1 MCVFRSESVV
11 DRSMSSKHALA
22 MSLMSR
28 YVAGLSMYYLHLGSS
43 DITVPV
49 DYIDNIRDFVQRETR
64 RRRRLTTWT
73 VLEFSSPTHTSD
85 SSSATSNEDFV
96 GYFLHSAD
104 LVRFATFFL
113 TFDVRGRDGDNH
125 TATLQRIFLD
135 IVTQRV
141 SLCRRPV
148 LFRLRGGV
156 GAESDDEDVKKPWPS
171 ADDPAATVLSSMRS
185 VGSHTVDLV
194 YASGGGYFHSSSV
207 AAGDWIAVIF
217 ETDVIIDH
225 ILVQTGLPDGSF
237 ILRSGFIE
245 LSPRLLK
252 LDTSVPSVVC
262 ADFVRVGEI
271 AGKSTELNNVAQSV
285 WGRATRCLR
294 LIVGE
299 LGDNAAGDVVFHQI
313 AVFT

>member
-1 MCVFRSESVV
+1 VFRSDSVV
-11 DRSMSSKHALA
+11 DRTTSSKHVLA
-22 MSLMSR
+22 MSLMSQ
-28 YVAGLSMYYLHLGSS
+28 YVTRLSMYYLHLGSS

-49 DYIDNIRDFVQRETR
+49 DYIDSVRDFVQRETR

-73 VLEFSSPTHTSD
+73 VLEFSSPTHSSD
-85 SSSATSNEDFV
+85 SGSASSNDDFV

-113 TFDVRGRDGDNH
+113 TFDLHGRDSVNH

-141 SLCRRPV
+141 SLRRRPV
-148 LFRLRGGV
+148 LFRLRGIV
-156 GAESDDEDVKKPWPS
+156 SAESDDEDIKKPWPS
-171 ADDPAATVLSSMRS
+171 ADDPAATVLSSMRP

-194 YASGGGYFHSSSV
+194 YASGGGYFHASSV
-207 AAGDWIAVIF
+207 TAGDWLAVIF
-217 ETDVIIDH
+217 ETDVLIGR
-225 ILVQTGLPDGSF
+225 ILVQTGLPDGSLM
-237 ILRSGFIE
+237 LRSGFIE

-271 AGKSTELNNVAQSV
+271 AGKSTELNDVAQSV
-285 WGRATRCLR
+285 WGRTTRCLR
-294 LIVGE
+294 LTVGE
-299 LGDNAAGDVVFHQI
+299 LGDSAAGDVVFHQI
-313 AVFT
+313 AVFTS